1 MEIPKY
7 VRREN
12 RKYKFVKK
20 YPNYYMYQDVE
31 TGVKECFQAFDLGL
45 VEEKITPQK
54 ANQKQLKLLRRM

>member
-1 MEIPKY
+1 MEIPKNI
-7 VRREN
+7 RRDG

-31 TGVKECFQAFDLGL
+31 TGVKEYFQAFDLGL

>member
-1 MEIPKY
+1 MEIPKNI
-7 VRREN
+7 RRDG

-45 VEEKITPQK
+45 IEKNKEPVKKPKKI
-54 ANQKQLKLLRRM
+54 LRAM

>member
-1 MEIPKY
+1 MEIPKNI
-7 VRREN
+7 RRDG

-45 VEEKITPQK
+45 IEKNK
-54 ANQKQLKLLRRM
+54 ESVKQPKKILRAM